1 MNTPVLTKLETPETF
16 FTTQRYVRALLADIE
31 RLEGM
36 LAKAAIEITELQQ
49 RLESR
54 VEPEAEIARLTR
66 ERDEWAAVAA
76 QRNRDRLAAAD
87 EPRALLPSA
96 TSGVCNHCGVSF
108 AGLPENRHFEPS
120 GRPIYIRRDEAEFID
135 DACLKDGAPQ
145 WHNLQDQV
153 RDKFGMTPASRPSE
167 PTGYVCPKH
176 GPQSTFGCGECE
188 RVADTR
194 PAQNRR

>member
-1 MNTPVLTKLETPETF
+1 VEAGVSAEAARREESEVSLTKLETPETF

-87 EPRALLPSA
+87 EPRAPQWDINSIERIARQQGVFGGRDGNTVTITGPIVIDGPSLEPSREPQA
-96 TSGVCNHCGVSF
+96 RVKCGHCGEW
-108 AGLPENRHFEPS
+108 ADG
-120 GRPIYIRRDEAEFID
+120 EFR
-135 DACLKDGAPQ
+135 G
-145 WHNLQDQV
+145 
-153 RDKFGMTPASRPSE
+153 
-167 PTGYVCPKH
+167 
-176 GPQSTFGCGECE
+176 
-188 RVADTR
+188 
-194 PAQNRR
+194 

>member
-1 MNTPVLTKLETPETF
+1 VEAGVSAEAARREESEVSLTKLETPETF

-54 VEPEAEIARLTR
+54 VEP
-66 ERDEWAAVAA
+66 
-76 QRNRDRLAAAD
+76 
-87 EPRALLPSA
+87 RALLPSA

-108 AGLPENRHFEPS
+108 AGLPEKRPFEPS

-153 RDKFGMTPASRPSE
+153 RDKFGMTPANRPSE

-194 PAQNRR
+194 PAQNRT